1 MFNFRTKKTALIA
14 VAALMTFGVLS
25 HSLGAKKVNAAE
37 SVELY
42 NTGFEDGFTA
52 STNYQ
57 STATSGPTGQQWKI
71 FRGAFATTGAISG
84 SQSAQMRGYAN
95 VSDKGTLEMLFDLT
109 PSAVSSEYTLSFLS
123 KVQGNIPS
131 IDVEY
136 SIDAGTTWLGIQTT
150 QLTTAATPYT
160 YVIDELSNA
169 STLRFKFTT
178 TVNLNVASSRLY
190 IDDVKV
196 TYKELVQSTKYT
208 TTFDF
213 NYDSIKEEVITNE
226 NIAVQFPADPI
237 REGYHFLGWFDNPE
251 GTGERV
257 TSLLATDNKTLYA
270 SWYQLTVKDYLQEEI
285 TKANLSYNW
294 SKEQSATS
302 DSLLVDFSKTETGTL
317 NETDEKANAE
327 KFQLDTTIIS
337 GVKYNKNTTNTSQIT
352 GEQLRLYKSDALVFT
367 SNVNVKAIK
376 LSGSSS
382 GSNAIGNIT
391 VSASTMHTPAI
402 NNEEILINNNS
413 FTLTATGAQTRVNT
427 IEIILD
433 GTTYTTTNNIIR
445 FGALINYADIWSQL
459 GDIQEFGVMVAKS
472 ADLDSTIK
480 ESYLTN
486 KNIVTARGDLNA
498 IVRVDATG
506 TTESENGEYVIFNA
520 RIPVPAENIT
530 TELTAAAYVKI
541 GDEYLFLQQRSFSVK
556 SLAQHYLDTTT
567 FEDVDIL
574 GSLTALAKTE
584 APVTA

>member
-42 NTGFEDGFTA
+42 STGFEDGFST

-57 STATSGPTGQQWKI
+57 GTVTSGPTGQQWKI
-71 FRGAFATTGAISG
+71 FRGAFSKTGAISG
-84 SQSAQMRGYAN
+84 LQSAQMRGYAN
-95 VSDKGTLEMLFDLT
+95 NNNKGTLEMLFDLT
-109 PSAVSSEYTLSFLS
+109 PSVVSSEYTLSFLS
-123 KVQGNIPS
+123 KVTGSNPN

-136 SIDAGTTWLGIQTT
+136 SIDKGTSWLGAQTT
-150 QLTTAATPYT
+150 ELTTTATTYT

-178 TVNLNVASSRLY
+178 TANLNVKGTELY

-208 TTFDF
+208 TTFNH
-213 NYDSIKEEVITNE
+213 NYDSITEEVETYE
-226 NIAVQFPADPI
+226 NIEVQFPADPI
-237 REGYHFLGWFDNPE
+237 REGYRFLGWFENSE

-257 TSLLATDNKTLYA
+257 TSLLATENKTLYA
-270 SWYQLTVKDYLQEEI
+270 SWYKLTVKDYLQEEI

-327 KFQLDTTIIS
+327 KFQLDPTIIS
-337 GVKYNKNTTNTSQIT
+337 GVKYNRKNTSTTSQIISS
-352 GEQLRLYKSDALVFT
+352 QLRLYKSDELVFT
-367 SNVNVKAIK
+367 SKVNVKAIK
-376 LSGSSS
+376 LYGATSGNPI
-382 GSNAIGNIT
+382 SNLT
-391 VSASTMHTPAI
+391 VSTNTINTPAI

-413 FTLTATGAQTRVNT
+413 FTLTATKNQTRINT

-486 KNIVTARGDLNA
+486 EKIVTAKGELSK

-506 TTESENGEYVIFNA
+506 TTESEDGEYVIFNA
-520 RIPVPAENIT
+520 RISVPVENIT

-567 FEDVDIL
+567 FEDADIL

>member
-42 NTGFEDGFTA
+42 STGFEDGFST

-57 STATSGPTGQQWKI
+57 GTLTSGPTGQQWKI
-71 FRGAFATTGAISG
+71 FRGAFSKTGAISG
-84 SQSAQMRGYAN
+84 LQSAQMRGYAN
-95 VSDKGTLEMLFDLT
+95 NNNKGTLEMLFDLT
-109 PSAVSSEYTLSFLS
+109 PSVVSSEYTLSFLS
-123 KVQGNIPS
+123 KVTGSNPN

-136 SIDAGTTWLGIQTT
+136 SIDKGTSWLGAQTT
-150 QLTTAATPYT
+150 ELTTTATTYT

-178 TVNLNVASSRLY
+178 TANLNVKGTELY

-208 TTFDF
+208 TTFNH
-213 NYDSIKEEVITNE
+213 NYDSITEEVETYE
-226 NIAVQFPADPI
+226 NIEVQFPADPI
-237 REGYHFLGWFDNPE
+237 REGYRFLGWFENSE

-257 TSLLATDNKTLYA
+257 TSLLATENKTLYA
-270 SWYQLTVKDYLQEEI
+270 SWYQLTTAKDYLQEEI

-302 DSLLVDFSKTETGTL
+302 DSLLVDFSKTGTGFL

-327 KFQLDTTIIS
+327 KFQLDPTIIS
-337 GVKYNKNTTNTSQIT
+337 GVKYNHNNTSISQIT
-352 GEQLRLYKSDALVFT
+352 NNQLRLYKDDALVFT
-367 SNVNVKAIK
+367 SKVNVKAIK
-376 LSGSSS
+376 LYGATSGNPI
-382 GSNAIGNIT
+382 SNLT
-391 VSASTMHTPAI
+391 VSTNTINTPAI

-413 FTLTATGAQTRVNT
+413 FTLTATKNQTRINT
-427 IEIILD
+427 IKIILD

-472 ADLDSTIK
+472 SDLDSTIK

-486 KNIVTARGDLNA
+486 DKIATAKGELSK

-506 TTESENGEYVIFNA
+506 TTESEDGEYVIFNA
-520 RIPVPAENIT
+520 KIPVPAENIT

-567 FEDVDIL
+567 FEDADIL

>member
-25 HSLGAKKVNAAE
+25 HSLGAKKVNAAQ

-42 NTGFEDGFTA
+42 NTGFENGFSATTA
-52 STNYQ
+52 YKGTV
-57 STATSGPTGQQWKI
+57 TSGPTDQQWKI
-71 FRGAFATTGAISG
+71 VRGAFSETEAISDYK
-84 SQSAQMRGYAN
+84 SAQMRGYDKN
-95 VSDKGTLEMLFDLT
+95 NNKGTLEMLFDLT
-109 PSAVSSEYTLSFLS
+109 PSVISSEYTLSFLS
-123 KVQGNIPS
+123 KVTGSIPS

-136 SIDAGTTWLGIQTT
+136 SIDKGTSWLGTKTT
-150 QLTTAATPYT
+150 KLTTTSTTYT

-178 TVNLNVASSRLY
+178 TANLNVKDTRLY
-190 IDDVKV
+190 IDNVKV
-196 TYKELVQSTKYT
+196 TYKELTKYT
-208 TTFDF
+208 TTFDH
-213 NYDSIKEEVITNE
+213 NYDSITEKVVTNE
-226 NIAVQFPADPI
+226 NIKVKFPADPI
-237 REGYHFLGWFDNPE
+237 REGYRFLGWFENPE
-251 GTGERV
+251 GTGEKV

-270 SWYQLTVKDYLQEEI
+270 SWYQLPAKDYLQEEI

-302 DSLLVDFSKTETGTL
+302 NSLLVDFSKTEAGTL

-327 KFQLDTTIIS
+327 KFQLDPTIIS
-337 GVKYNKNTTNTSQIT
+337 GVKYNRNNTSTTSQIISS
-352 GEQLRLYKSDALVFT
+352 QLRLYKSDELVFT
-367 SNVNVKAIK
+367 SKLNVKAIK
-376 LSGSSS
+376 LNGDAS
-382 GSNAIGNIT
+382 GSNAIGNLT
-391 VSASTMHTPAI
+391 VSTDTMTTPAI

-413 FTLTATGAQTRVNT
+413 FTLTATGAQTRINT

-472 ADLDSTIK
+472 SDLDSTIK

-486 KNIVTARGDLNA
+486 DKIATAKGELSK

-506 TTESENGEYVIFNA
+506 TTESEDGEYVIFNA
-520 RIPVPAENIT
+520 KIPVPAENIT

-567 FEDVDIL
+567 FEDADIL

>member
-1 MFNFRTKKTALIA
+1 MFNFRTKKTSLIA

-42 NTGFEDGFTA
+42 STGFEDGFTA
-52 STNYQ
+52 STDYQ
-57 STATSGPTGQQWKI
+57 KTVVSGPTDQQWEI

-84 SQSAQMRGYAN
+84 TKSAQMRGYAN
-95 VSDKGTLEMLFDLT
+95 NANKGTLEMLFDLT
-109 PSAVSSEYTLSFLS
+109 PSVVSSEYTLSFLS
-123 KVQGNIPS
+123 KVSGSIPS

-136 SIDAGTTWLGIQTT
+136 SIDKGTTWLGVQTT
-150 QLTTAATPYT
+150 LLTTTATTYT

-178 TVNLNVASSRLY
+178 TANLDVGSSRLY

-208 TTFDF
+208 TTFDY
-213 NYDSIKEEVITNE
+213 NYDSIKEDVITNE
-226 NIAVQFPADPI
+226 NIAVQFPTDPI
-237 REGYHFLGWFDNPE
+237 REGYRFLGWFDNPE

-270 SWYQLTVKDYLQEEI
+270 SWYQLTVKDYLQDEI

-302 DSLLVDFSKTETGTL
+302 DSLLVDFSKTETGSL

-327 KFQLDTTIIS
+327 KFQLDPTIIS
-337 GVKYNKNTTNTSQIT
+337 GVKFNRKNTSSTSQIT
-352 GEQLRLYKSDALVFT
+352 SSQLRLYKSDELVFT

-376 LSGSSS
+376 LYGATSGNPI
-382 GSNAIGNIT
+382 SNLT
-391 VSASTMHTPAI
+391 VSTNTMATPAI
-402 NNEEILINNNS
+402 NNEEILINNNN
-413 FTLTATGAQTRVNT
+413 FTLAATGGQTRINT

-433 GTTYTTTNNIIR
+433 GITYTTTNNIIR

-486 KNIVTARGDLNA
+486 DKIVVARGDLNK

-506 TTESENGEYVIFNA
+506 TIESETGEYVIFNA
-520 RIPVPAENIT
+520 RIPVPVENIT

-541 GDEYLFLQQRSFSVK
+541 GEEYLFLQQRSFSVK